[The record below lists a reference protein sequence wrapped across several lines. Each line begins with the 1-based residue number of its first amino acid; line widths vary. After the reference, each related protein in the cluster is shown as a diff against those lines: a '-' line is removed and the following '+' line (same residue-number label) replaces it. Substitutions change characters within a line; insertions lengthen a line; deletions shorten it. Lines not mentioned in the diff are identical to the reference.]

1 MQTIAL
7 IATFLLLV
15 GNAFFVAAEF
25 ALVSARRSQI
35 EVAAAGGSKAASVT
49 LHAMER
55 VSLMMAG
62 AQLGITICSLGLG
75 ALSEPAIA
83 TLIEGPLESIGVP
96 HGAVHPIA
104 FAIALSLVTF
114 LHVVLGEMVPKNLT
128 LAAPDRTAILLGR
141 PMSFVVRLLR
151 PLVVSLNAMANAVL
165 HLLRVQPRDEVTSV
179 FTREEVAALVEES
192 RSGGLLDPEDEKLVL
207 DALTFEDRDARS
219 ILVPLAELR
228 TLPPD
233 VTPEQM
239 EHAVVESNFSRF
251 PIAEPDGEL
260 IGYVHVKDLLET
272 DPVRRAAPMDRSTI
286 RPLPVVRE
294 SDSLQSII
302 ETMRSTGAHLAAVTG
317 ADGDTLGVATLEDT
331 VEELVGRIRG

>member
-1 MQTIAL
+1 MESIAL
-7 IATFLLLV
+7 IATVLLLA

-25 ALVSARRSQI
+25 ALVSARRSQV
-35 EVAAAGGSKAASVT
+35 EVEAAGGSRAAAVT
-49 LHAMER
+49 LQAMER

-83 TLIEGPLESIGVP
+83 SLIRGPLEAVGLP
-96 HGAVHPIA
+96 HGAIHPVA

-114 LHVVLGEMVPKNLT
+114 AHVVLGEMVPKNIT
-128 LAAPDRTAILLGR
+128 LSAPDRTAIILAR
-141 PMSFVVRLLR
+141 PMTFVVRLLR
-151 PLVVSLNAMANAVL
+151 PFAVTLNAIANTTL
-165 HLLRVQPRDEVTSV
+165 RLLRVEPRDEVTSV

-192 RSGGLLDPEDEKLVL
+192 RSGGMLDPQDEKLVL

-219 ILVPLAELR
+219 IVVPRAQLR

-239 EHAVVESNFSRF
+239 ERAVVESNFSRF
-251 PIAEPDGEL
+251 PIAEADGTL

-272 DPVRRAAPMDRSTI
+272 DPARRAAPMDRSTI
-286 RPLPVVRE
+286 RRLPVVRA

-317 ADGDTLGVATLEDT
+317 PDGSTLGVATLEDT